1 MRSKYASGEH
11 VYSKFNPKSGAYEVR
26 RMKLAAIVERMR
38 KGERFDDLQGY
49 DEGELRKMYPAR
61 RGA

>member
-1 MRSKYASGEH
+1 MKH
-11 VYSKFNPKSGAYEVR
+11 YSKFNRASGAYEVR

-49 DEGELRKMYPAR
+49 DESELRKMYPHR
-61 RGA
+61 RGAQ